1 MVRGG
6 VGTREEVWGS
16 EVVVE
21 VEEGGGVG
29 GRGGCDWVCD
39 PDPLVERPHRAIA
52 ESADPPMSRV
62 GLSSAADGGVACGEA
77 EATPSMTAAA
87 LAMRS

>member
-39 PDPLVERPHRAIA
+39 PDPLVGA
-52 ESADPPMSRV
+52 
-62 GLSSAADGGVACGEA
+62 
-77 EATPSMTAAA
+77 
-87 LAMRS
+87 